1 MTDLPE
7 ITSVYPDEPEFPEV
21 PLSANGSAYTRRED
35 RHGVPL
41 EYVGEK
47 LASAIEQIHSLACRN
62 PERVTELVPAMYYA
76 LVSYLALHNM
86 LAKANDRGLP
96 ERLLSSDSEELTA
109 WLSFV
114 RDQGGVLGAEAL

>member
-1 MTDLPE
+1 M
-7 ITSVYPDEPEFPEV
+7 
-21 PLSANGSAYTRRED
+21 
-35 RHGVPL
+35 PL

-62 PERVTELVPAMYYA
+62 PERVMELVPAMYYA

>member
-1 MTDLPE
+1 MH
-7 ITSVYPDEPEFPEV
+7 PDDPEFAQV

-47 LASAIEQIHSLACRN
+47 MASAIEQLHALADRH
-62 PERVTELVPAMYYA
+62 PERAADLVPAMYYA
-76 LVSYLALHNM
+76 LVSFLALHNM
-86 LAKANDRGLP
+86 LAKANDRGLAQ
-96 ERLLSSDSEELTA
+96 RLLSSSQEELTA

-114 RDQGGVLGAEAL
+114 REQGGVLGAEAQ